1 MMIRYVNMYEG
12 EREERKIVKTFE
24 KCQCYR
30 GMEKLALMHVSGQG
44 GHLALPDTVPPTME

>member
-1 MMIRYVNMYEG
+1 MMIKYVNIYEG

-30 GMEKLALMHVSGQG
+30 RMEKLALMHVSVRG
-44 GHLALPDTVPPTME
+44 GHLALPDTVSPTME